1 MIADSRYLTNY
12 RAFNAAAEN
21 VMRELN
27 VPVTDIFGLIQPRI
41 KELIS
46 ADLIHTN
53 KDADE
58 MMADL
63 IARRL
68 TETLNKLQKCTP

>member
-1 MIADSRYLTNY
+1 
-12 RAFNAAAEN
+12 
-21 VMRELN
+21 
-27 VPVTDIFGLIQPRI
+27 VTDIHGLIQPRI

-53 KDADE
+53 QEADE

-63 IARRL
+63 IAKRL
-68 TETLNKLQKCTP
+68 TETLATLKR